1 MGQRAGGL
9 RIGRLLV
16 SDPTTSSVSKIAA
29 AGRPFASE
37 STAGAKTQTDALNKT
52 DRERQNQHGGGVTE
66 GGIGACGPCR
76 RSIRLRRAAADMA
89 AQRI

>member
-16 SDPTTSSVSKIAA
+16 SDPTTSGVSKITA
-29 AGRPFASE
+29 AGRPIASE
-37 STAGAKTQTDALNKT
+37 STAGAKTQTDALNKA
-52 DRERQNQHGGGVTE
+52 DRVGQNQHGGGETE
-66 GGIGACGPCR
+66 GGIGAGGA
-76 RSIRLRRAAADMA
+76 SAADMA